1 MLPCPTSAAMQDDAK
16 RCPALYA
23 SFATFDAEK
32 ATCYMPEDRSRLL
45 GVIESGYGSLD
56 EFNIAVRYSFSQRVA
71 LRVHDS
77 SRR

>member
-1 MLPCPTSAAMQDDAK
+1 
-16 RCPALYA
+16 
-23 SFATFDAEK
+23 
-32 ATCYMPEDRSRLL
+32 MPEDRSRLL